1 MFLLLFKIRA
11 FASCTESG
19 KDSRRKCYFTVGFT
33 HAGDSPLK
41 EYSDCVIEVED
52 DNPLDDRNMKPTLYF
67 AKTMMM
73 IELLIYEYYRIS
85 IK

>member
-1 MFLLLFKIRA
+1 M
-11 FASCTESG
+11 
-19 KDSRRKCYFTVGFT
+19 
-33 HAGDSPLK
+33 K
-41 EYSDCVIEVED
+41 EQSDCVIEVED

>member
-1 MFLLLFKIRA
+1 MTRKNFA
-11 FASCTESG
+11 FCAKS
-19 KDSRRKCYFTVGFT
+19 YN
-33 HAGDSPLK
+33 SPLK